1 MGSSIPAV
9 LRERASLQPND
20 DAVTFVDYEHDPN
33 GIPETL
39 TWSRL
44 YRRASNVA
52 RELLLCGKP
61 GDRAVILAPQ
71 GLDYI
76 AAFLG
81 SLQAGLIAVPLS
93 VPHAGAHDERVNSVL
108 RDTSPSVILTTSSV
122 AADVAEYATSQHGE
136 PTPKI
141 IELDLLDLDVKNRT
155 RDTSVTRPDIA
166 YLQYTS
172 GSTREPAGVMVTYR
186 NLSANFEQMY
196 ADYFAD
202 FGKVA
207 PPDTTVV
214 SWLPFYHD
222 MGLLLGVCVPIL
234 GGLRTVLMSPIAFL
248 ERPARWIQS
257 MAKHSHTMTAAPNF
271 AFELA
276 VRRTTDEDMAGLDL
290 GNALGVLSG
299 SERVHAATLQR
310 FTDRFARFGFRDKAI
325 RPSYGL
331 AEATVYVATRG
342 PGDPP
347 EVVHF
352 ESEKLSAG
360 HAKRCTN
367 ASGTPLVSY
376 GTPAST
382 TVRIVDPETMTECP
396 AGKTG
401 EIWVHGE
408 NVAMGYWHKSQET
421 ERTFGGRLVAPS
433 TGTPDAPWLRT
444 GDLGFI
450 SDGELFIMG
459 RIKDVLIVYGRNHYP
474 EDIEA
479 TIQEITGGRCAAIST
494 SDARTEK
501 LVAIIELKK
510 RGDSEEDVM
519 ARYDAIKGAVTS
531 AISQSHG
538 LTVADLVL
546 VAPGSI
552 PITTSGK
559 IRRSTCVE
567 HYQDDVFARI
577 DVQANA
583 KQISAI
589 VQS

>member
-1 MGSSIPAV
+1 MTGSSIPTV
-9 LRERASLQPND
+9 LRERASLQPHD
-20 DAVTFVDYEHDPN
+20 EAFTFIDYEHDSK
-33 GIPETL
+33 GVPETL
-39 TWSRL
+39 TWSQL

-52 RELLLCGKP
+52 RELRLCGKP

-81 SLQAGLIAVPLS
+81 SLQAGVIAVPLS
-93 VPHAGAHDERVNSVL
+93 VPHAGAHDERVNSVM
-108 RDTSPSVILTTSSV
+108 RDTSPSVILTTSAVS
-122 AADVAEYATSQHGE
+122 ADVAEYATSQHGE
-136 PTPKI
+136 PAPKI
-141 IELDLLDLDVKNRT
+141 IELDLLHLDAKNTT
-155 RDTSVTRPDIA
+155 RDPRVTRPDIA

-202 FGKVA
+202 CGKVA

-234 GGLRTVLMSPIAFL
+234 GGLRTVLMSPTAFL
-248 ERPARWIQS
+248 ERPTRWIKLL
-257 MAKHSHTMTAAPNF
+257 AKHSHAMTAAPNF

-276 VRRTTDEDMAGLDL
+276 VRRTTDDDMAGLDL
-290 GNALGVLSG
+290 GNVLGLLSG
-299 SERVHAATLQR
+299 SERVHTATLRR
-310 FTDRFARFGFRDKAI
+310 FTDRFSRFGFRAKAI

-331 AEATVYVATRG
+331 AEATVYVASRS

-376 GTPAST
+376 GTPEST

-408 NVAMGYWHKSQET
+408 NVAMGYWHKPQET
-421 ERTFGGRLVAPS
+421 ERTFGGKLVAPS
-433 TGTPDAPWLRT
+433 VGTPEESWLRT
-444 GDLGFI
+444 GDLGFV

-494 SDARTEK
+494 SDTRTEK
-501 LVAIIELKK
+501 LVAVIELKK
-510 RGDSEEDVM
+510 RGDSEEEVM
-519 ARYDAIKGAVTS
+519 KRFDAIKGEVTS
-531 AISQSHG
+531 AISTTHG
-538 LTVADLVL
+538 LTASDLVL

-567 HYQDDVFARI
+567 QYRDGQFTRI
-577 DVQANA
+577 DVVG
-583 KQISAI
+583 SR
-589 VQS
+589 V

>member
-1 MGSSIPAV
+1 MMGTSISAV
-9 LRERASLQPND
+9 LRERASLQPSD
-20 DAVTFVDYEHDPN
+20 EAFTFIDYEHDPD
-33 GIPETL
+33 GVPETL
-39 TWSRL
+39 TWSQL

-52 RELLLCGKP
+52 AELRLCGTP

-71 GLDYI
+71 GLAYI
-76 AAFLG
+76 TAFLG

-108 RDTSPSVILTTSSV
+108 RDTSPSVILTTSAVSCDI
-122 AADVAEYATSQHGE
+122 AGYATSRDGE
-136 PTPKI
+136 AAPKI
-141 IELDLLDLDVKNRT
+141 IEVDSLDLDARNRT
-155 RDTSVTRPDIA
+155 RSGAATRPDIA

-172 GSTREPAGVMVTYR
+172 GSTREPAGVMVTNR

-202 FGKVA
+202 CGKVA

-234 GGLRTVLMSPIAFL
+234 GGLRTVLMSPTAFL
-248 ERPARWIQS
+248 ERPARWMQLL
-257 MAKHSHTMTAAPNF
+257 AKHSHVMTAAPNF

-276 VRRTTDEDMAGLDL
+276 VRRTTDDDMAGLDL
-290 GNALGVLSG
+290 GNVLGILSG
-299 SERVHAATLQR
+299 SERVHTATLRR
-310 FTDRFARFGFRDKAI
+310 FTDRFGRFGFRAKAI

-331 AEATVYVATRG
+331 AEATVYVAARR
-342 PGDPP
+342 PGEPP

-376 GTPAST
+376 GTPEST

-408 NVAMGYWHKSQET
+408 NVAMGYWHKQQET
-421 ERTFGGRLVAPS
+421 ERTFHGRLVAPS
-433 TGTPDAPWLRT
+433 SGTPEQPWLRT
-444 GDLGFI
+444 GDVGFM

-459 RIKDVLIVYGRNHYP
+459 RIKDLLIVYGRNHYP

-479 TIQEITGGRCAAIST
+479 TIQEITGGRCAAISV

-510 RGDSEEDVM
+510 RGDSPEEVM
-519 ARYDAIKGAVTS
+519 ARLDTIKGEVTS
-531 AISQSHG
+531 AISKSHG

-567 HYQDDVFARI
+567 QYQDDRFARL
-577 DVQANA
+577 DTQAA
-583 KQISAI
+583 SRGALTG
-589 VQS
+589 S

>member
-1 MGSSIPAV
+1 MLGSSIPAV

-20 DAVTFVDYEHDPN
+20 AAFTFIDYDQNGTAV
-33 GIPETL
+33 PETL
-39 TWSRL
+39 TWAQL
-44 YRRASNVA
+44 YRRTANIAS
-52 RELLLCGKP
+52 ELGVCGAP

-76 AAFLG
+76 CAFVG

-93 VPHAGAHDERVNSVL
+93 VPQAGAHDERVTSVL
-108 RDTSPSVILTTSSV
+108 RDTAPSVILTTSSV
-122 AADVAEYATSQHGE
+122 LGDVSEYAQATDSD
-136 PTPKI
+136 PTVI
-141 IELDLLDLDVKNRT
+141 LVDSLDQNSRKRSRARLGAG
-155 RDTSVTRPDIA
+155 PDIA

-172 GSTREPAGVMVTYR
+172 GSTREPAGVMVTNR
-186 NLSANFEQMY
+186 NLSANFEQIY
-196 ADYFAD
+196 ADFFVD

-234 GGLRTVLMSPIAFL
+234 GGLHSVVMSPMSFL
-248 ERPARWIQS
+248 QSPARWMKLLAS
-257 MAKHSHTMTAAPNF
+257 HSHVMSAAPNF

-276 VRRTTDEDMAGLDL
+276 VRRTTDEDLAGHDL
-290 GNALGVLSG
+290 GNVLGLLSG
-299 SERVHAATLQR
+299 SERVHPATLKR
-310 FTDRFARFGFRDKAI
+310 FSDKFSRHGFRDSAI

-331 AEATVYVATRG
+331 AEATVYVATRR

-347 EVVHF
+347 EIAYF
-352 ESEKLSAG
+352 EPEKLSAG

-367 ASGTPLVSY
+367 TSGTALVSY
-376 GTPAST
+376 GRPEST
-382 TVRIVDPETMTECP
+382 TVRVVDPETLTECP
-396 AGKTG
+396 AGTTG

-408 NVAMGYWHKSQET
+408 QVAAGYWQKSQET
-421 ERTFGGRLVAPS
+421 ERTFGGKLEAS
-433 TGTPDAPWLRT
+433 SNGTPAEPWLRT

-450 SDGELFIMG
+450 SDGELFIVG
-459 RIKDVLIVYGRNHYP
+459 RMKDLLIVYGRNHYP

-479 TIQEITGGRCAAIST
+479 TIQEISGGRCAAIAI
-494 SDARTEK
+494 SDARSET

-510 RGDSEEDVM
+510 KGDSDEEAK
-519 ARYDAIKGAVTS
+519 ARFDAIKRDITS
-531 AISQSHG
+531 AISKSHG

-546 VAPGSI
+546 VGPGAI

-567 HYQDDVFARI
+567 QYRHDQFTRLDA
-577 DVQANA
+577 
-583 KQISAI
+583 
-589 VQS
+589 

>member
-1 MGSSIPAV
+1 MLGSSIPAV

-20 DAVTFVDYEHDPN
+20 AAFTFIDYQHDGTAVS
-33 GIPETL
+33 ETL
-39 TWSRL
+39 TWAQL
-44 YRRASNVA
+44 YQRSANIA
-52 RELLLCGKP
+52 GELSVCGSP

-76 AAFLG
+76 AAFVG

-93 VPHAGAHDERVNSVL
+93 VPQAGAHDERVNSVL
-108 RDTSPSVILTTSSV
+108 RDTAPAVILTTSS
-122 AADVAEYATSQHGE
+122 ALGDVSEYAQSTDSDPTVVVVDSLDEKPRKRPRGRADSSQE
-136 PTPKI
+136 
-141 IELDLLDLDVKNRT
+141 
-155 RDTSVTRPDIA
+155 IA

-172 GSTREPAGVMVTYR
+172 GSTREPAGVMVTNR
-186 NLSANFEQMY
+186 NLSANFEQIY
-196 ADYFAD
+196 ADFFVDY
-202 FGKVA
+202 GKVA

-222 MGLLLGVCVPIL
+222 MGLLLGLCVPIL
-234 GGLRTVLMSPIAFL
+234 GGLRTVVMSPMSFL
-248 ERPARWIQS
+248 QSPARWIQL
-257 MAKHSHTMTAAPNF
+257 MASHSHVMSAAPNF
-271 AFELA
+271 AYELA

-290 GNALGVLSG
+290 QNVLGLLSG
-299 SERVHAATLQR
+299 SERVHPATLRR
-310 FTDRFARFGFRDKAI
+310 FIDKFARHGFPDTAI

-331 AEATVYVATRG
+331 AEATVYVATRR

-376 GTPAST
+376 GRPEST
-382 TVRIVDPETMTECP
+382 TVRIVDPDTRTECP
-396 AGKTG
+396 AGTTG

-408 NVAMGYWHKSQET
+408 NVAVGYWQKPQET
-421 ERTFGGRLVAPS
+421 ERTFRGQLAASSP
-433 TGTPDAPWLRT
+433 GTPEEPWLRT

-450 SDGELFIMG
+450 SDDELFIVG
-459 RIKDVLIVYGRNHYP
+459 RMKDLLIVYGRNHYP

-479 TIQEITGGRCAAIST
+479 TIQEITGGRCAAVAI
-494 SDARTEK
+494 SDARSET

-510 RGDSEEDVM
+510 NGASEEEAL
-519 ARYDAIKGAVTS
+519 ARFNAIKRDVTS
-531 AISQSHG
+531 AISRSHG

-546 VAPGSI
+546 VEPGSI

-567 HYQDDVFARI
+567 HYRHDQFARL
-577 DVQANA
+577 DA
-583 KQISAI
+583 
-589 VQS
+589 